1 MARYRVR
8 LFKRVSN
15 DIGREAQVLQRSL
28 EVEASSEVEA
38 LKAAKALYCTLMRIA
53 DCTFHADAFEVER
66 LSWSGRVR
74 DDNEPEAVFRRLVG
88 CQPLVTR
95 RNIRDSSS
103 AA

>member
-1 MARYRVR
+1 MAQYRVC

-28 EVEASSEVEA
+28 DVEAPSEVEA

-53 DCTFHADAFEVER
+53 DCSFHADAFEVVR
-66 LSWSGRVR
+66 LSRSGRAR
-74 DDNEPEAVFRRLVG
+74 DDNEPEEVFRPLAG